1 MKSIQGFMSA
11 KNFTT
16 AKGSIT
22 ALALAISLAACS
34 DNKNESAVNDAA
46 QDKVQ
51 KVADVGSTTVSKKT
65 VTDAGFQNV
74 LSSVPDDTAYLFTN
88 KKIMP
93 EEVMEFHLERSK
105 QVLLMWMDFMEDM
118 KTVSELESKTMQ
130 SKPSDESTEKQS
142 ETVATKDKSKDFFI
156 ALMKDLLS
164 NMSLDKIANTGMKV
178 DGHSALYGVELAP
191 VFRYEITNKS
201 AVKETIKRA
210 EAASGYSVEWQKCG
224 EHDCIELSDKGA
236 AKDAGF
242 IIVLL
247 DDQVTGGLYSADNK
261 AAVMDHLTG
270 KSKPE
275 AGYAVSKWDTF
286 LTDNK
291 YQGYGDGYINL
302 EKVYDSAEKLMMGQA
317 KTQATEMNAAG
328 LGEAFDE
335 KSFKACSA
343 LAKRHIDHVS
353 EIVFGIK
360 SLEQRS
366 MEYELVLKTSS
377 VVSAAISAIPN
388 SLEGMQQAANPVFDF
403 GLNINFDK
411 LREGLTQYTNFLTKT
426 ATEVHCDAVKED
438 AVRKA
443 MGGFTMATMMGA
455 SQFKAIYVAVN
466 DLKMDA
472 NGKLENID
480 LYASIFAD
488 QPGALLQML
497 GMVNPAFASIKLPE
511 DGSPVK
517 LPEGLVPPN
526 PTGVNPEIYLSKKD
540 NLLNVMVG
548 DTKPE
553 LKPFKVDNPVFLWN
567 TVDSKRYYQMLG
579 GVMEGASGTMDE
591 GGASGA
597 KNEEAK
603 KAMELMTKMGDFTG
617 KIHSKM
623 GADSRGITINYS
635 VEYDK

>member
-1 MKSIQGFMSA
+1 MKIFQGSA
-11 KNFTT
+11 M
-16 AKGSIT
+16 AKGSMT

-34 DNKNESAVNDAA
+34 DNKNENAA

-51 KVADVGSTTVSKKT
+51 KVAEVAGAATSAAKNSVTDVG
-65 VTDAGFQNV
+65 FQKV
-74 LSSVPDDTAYLFTN
+74 LSYVPDDTAYLFTN
-88 KKIMP
+88 KKIVP
-93 EEVMEFHLERSK
+93 KEVMEFHLERSK
-105 QVLLMWMDFMEDM
+105 QVLVMWMGFMEDM
-118 KTVSELESKTMQ
+118 NTTSESKSLESK
-130 SKPSDESTEKQS
+130 SSAESVEKKS
-142 ETVATKDKSKDFFI
+142 ETVVSKDKSDKSKDFFI

-178 DGHSALYGVELAP
+178 DGHSALYDVDLAP
-191 VFRYEITNKS
+191 VFRYEITNKA

-210 EAASGYSVEWQKCG
+210 EAASDYSVEWQKCG
-224 EHDCIELSDKGA
+224 EHDCIELSGKGDNAATAA
-236 AKDAGF
+236 AKDGGF

-247 DDQVTGGLYSADNK
+247 DDQITGGLYSADNK
-261 AAVMDHLTG
+261 AAVMGHLTG
-270 KSKPE
+270 KSKTE

-302 EKVYDSAEKLMMGQA
+302 EKVYDSAEKLIMEQA
-317 KTQATEMNAAG
+317 KTQATERHAAG

-335 KSFKACSA
+335 KSFKACST
-343 LAKRHIDHVS
+343 LAKRHIDHVP
-353 EIVFGIK
+353 EMVFGVK

-366 MEYELVLKTSS
+366 MEYEIVLKTSP
-377 VVSAAISAIPN
+377 VVSTAIGAIPN

-411 LREGLTQYTNFLTKT
+411 LRDGLTQYTNFLTKT
-426 ATEVHCDAVKED
+426 AEEVHCDAVKAD

-455 SQFKAIYVAVN
+455 NQFKAIYVAVN

-472 NGKLENID
+472 TGKPEKVD
-480 LYASIFAD
+480 VYASIFAD

-553 LKPFKVDNPVFLWN
+553 LKPFKTDNPAFLWN

-579 GVMEGASGTMDE
+579 GVMEGASGANGA
-591 GGASGA
+591 GGA
-597 KNEEAK
+597 NDEEAK

-617 KIHSKM
+617 KIHSEM